1 MERPVIFLFPGQG
14 SQYLQMGKEIF
25 SQSKVFRTEMEKL
38 DQIAQNEE
46 GYSVLNYLYDPG
58 KKRNIPFDETS
69 YSHPAIFM
77 TGYALAKTL
86 MAQGIKPDL
95 LYGVSL
101 GEYTAMALSGQVDT
115 GEIFRFILKQ
125 PSIFKSSRLNGGM
138 LSVFGNLP
146 VFENENHIEVA
157 VINGANHI
165 VLSGNSAQISNTEKY
180 LKKNNKTYYRLPVE
194 YGFHSSAIEDAKEP
208 FQEQARFLKRTDPEI
223 PVLSSVNYPDDSFC
237 MPEHCWNIIRNR
249 MDFRQAVR
257 QLENKMPN
265 AIYVDLG
272 FSGTMVNMAKTNF
285 RKDSNSIVLAP
296 ITMFRTDLSKMN
308 VSSLGNY

>member
-1 MERPVIFLFPGQG
+1 MERPIIFLFPGQG

-25 SQSKVFRTEMEKL
+25 AQSKVFRTEMEQL
-38 DQIAQNEE
+38 DQIVQNEE
-46 GYSVLNYLYDPG
+46 GYSLINYLYDPA
-58 KKRNIPFDETS
+58 KKKNIPFCES
-69 YSHPAIFM
+69 IYSHPAIFM

-101 GEYTAMALSGQVDT
+101 GEYTAMAISGQVDT

-125 PSIFKSSRLNGGM
+125 PSIFKNSRLNGGM

-146 VFENENHIEVA
+146 VFENEDHIEVA

-180 LKKNNKTYYRLPVE
+180 LKNYNITYYRLPVE
-194 YGFHSSAIEDAKEP
+194 YGFHSSAIEDAKKP
-208 FQEQARFLKRTDPEI
+208 FQEHAGFIKRTYPKI
-223 PVLSSVNYPDDSFC
+223 PVLSCVNYSDDSFS
-237 MPEHCWNIIRNR
+237 MPEHCWNIIRNK

-265 AIYVDLG
+265 ALYVDLG
-272 FSGTMVNMAKTNF
+272 FSGTMVNMAKANF

-308 VSSLGNY
+308 MRSLGDC

>member
-1 MERPVIFLFPGQG
+1 
-14 SQYLQMGKEIF
+14 
-25 SQSKVFRTEMEKL
+25 
-38 DQIAQNEE
+38 
-46 GYSVLNYLYDPG
+46 
-58 KKRNIPFDETS
+58 
-69 YSHPAIFM
+69 M

-101 GEYTAMALSGQVDT
+101 GEYTAMAISGQVDT

-125 PSIFKSSRLNGGM
+125 PSIFKNSRLNGGM

-146 VFENENHIEVA
+146 VFENEDHIEVA

-180 LKKNNKTYYRLPVE
+180 LKNYNKTYYRLPVE

-208 FQEQARFLKRTDPEI
+208 FLEHAGFIKRTYPKI
-223 PVLSSVNYPDDSFC
+223 PVLSCVNYSDDSFS
-237 MPEHCWNIIRNR
+237 MPEHCWNIIRNK

-265 AIYVDLG
+265 ALYVDLG

-308 VSSLGNY
+308 MRSLEDC

>member
-1 MERPVIFLFPGQG
+1 MERPIIFLFPGQG

-25 SQSKVFRTEMEKL
+25 AQSKVFRTEMEQL
-38 DQIAQNEE
+38 DQIVQNEE
-46 GYSVLNYLYDPG
+46 GYSLINYLYDPA
-58 KKRNIPFDETS
+58 KKKNIPFCETI

-77 TGYALAKTL
+77 TGFALAKTL

-101 GEYTAMALSGQVDT
+101 GEYTAMAISGQVDT

-146 VFENENHIEVA
+146 VFENEDHIEVA

-180 LKKNNKTYYRLPVE
+180 LKNYNKTYYRLPVE
-194 YGFHSSAIEDAKEP
+194 YGFHSSAIEDAKKP
-208 FQEQARFLKRTDPEI
+208 FQEHAGFIKRTYPKI
-223 PVLSSVNYPDDSFC
+223 PVLSCVNYSDDSFS
-237 MPEHCWNIIRNR
+237 MPEHCWNIIRNK

-265 AIYVDLG
+265 ALYVDLG

-308 VSSLGNY
+308 MRSLGDC

>member
-1 MERPVIFLFPGQG
+1 MERPIIFLFPGQG

-25 SQSKVFRTEMEKL
+25 AQSKVFRTEMEQL
-38 DQIAQNEE
+38 DQIVQKEE
-46 GYSVLNYLYDPG
+46 GYSLINYLYDPA
-58 KKRNIPFDETS
+58 KKKNIPFCES
-69 YSHPAIFM
+69 IYSHPAIFM

-101 GEYTAMALSGQVDT
+101 GEYTAMAISGQVDT

-125 PSIFKSSRLNGGM
+125 PSIFKNSRLNGGM

-146 VFENENHIEVA
+146 VFENEDHIEVA

-180 LKKNNKTYYRLPVE
+180 LKNYNKTYYRLPVE
-194 YGFHSSAIEDAKEP
+194 YGFHSSAIEDAKKP
-208 FQEQARFLKRTDPEI
+208 FLEHAGFIKRAYPKI
-223 PVLSSVNYPDDSFC
+223 PVLSCVNYSDDSFS
-237 MPEHCWNIIRNR
+237 MPEHCWNIIRNK

-265 AIYVDLG
+265 ALYVDLG

-308 VSSLGNY
+308 MRSLGDC